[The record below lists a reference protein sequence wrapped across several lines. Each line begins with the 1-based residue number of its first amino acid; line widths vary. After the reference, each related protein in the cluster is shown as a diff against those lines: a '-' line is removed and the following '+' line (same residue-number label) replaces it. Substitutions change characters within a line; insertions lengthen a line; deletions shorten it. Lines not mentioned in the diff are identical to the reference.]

1 MNSVFHISRKRSTTL
16 FENNYTEELN
26 MKSLLSIIIG
36 LASATAVSAQDTA
49 SPALNVVP
57 SVDLNRYTGTWYEI
71 ARLPNQYQNDC
82 AGDVTATYTLH
93 MTRGAY
99 LSLSAGYQ
107 RGAAITPRVE
117 PALTTTAYLILY
129 L

>member
-1 MNSVFHISRKRSTTL
+1 MTVPSKFNAYDRYYEVRVYQR
-16 FENNYTEELN
+16 
-26 MKSLLSIIIG
+26 G
-36 LASATAVSAQDTA
+36 PLASRPTDVLTFIASYRGHSPYVTDALAAQGKTYWTN
-49 SPALNVVP
+49 SGSL
-57 SVDLNRYTGTWYEI
+57 TG
-71 ARLPNQYQNDC
+71 
-82 AGDVTATYTLH
+82 TYTLH
-93 MTRGAY
+93 LTTGAY